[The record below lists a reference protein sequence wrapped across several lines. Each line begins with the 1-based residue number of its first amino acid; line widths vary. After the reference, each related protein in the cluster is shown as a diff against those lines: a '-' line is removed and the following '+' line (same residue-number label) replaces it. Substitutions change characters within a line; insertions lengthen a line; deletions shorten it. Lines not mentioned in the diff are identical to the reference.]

1 MAYAAERKENIPICD
16 IPLVNSAPGIKET
29 LEQLQKNLMKK
40 VQVLFLNRKED
51 FFMNV
56 FILFSNN

>member
-51 FFMNV
+51 F
-56 FILFSNN
+56 L